1 MEWREGKGK
10 GMGGKRMEGERK
22 GNVGPTYNGSEGRG
36 KGRGRVS
43 PVIAVPPRTGC
54 WNSHWL

>member
-1 MEWREGKGK
+1 
-10 GMGGKRMEGERK
+10 MEGERK

-43 PVIAVPPRTGC
+43 PVIAVPTGQAAGIVTGC
-54 WNSHWL
+54 DTNECHY